1 MQANSQIDRS
11 PTRRDRRTFLT
22 ELTYSP
28 ATSLGRCMEITPYRP
43 AKAISVPQRRIG
55 EIVKWKRIENEG
67 RCMEFLLFSPSHESK
82 LRQRL
87 RLADDL
93 PYGDVWHVR

>member
-1 MQANSQIDRS
+1 MGIIQ
-11 PTRRDRRTFLT
+11 
-22 ELTYSP
+22 
-28 ATSLGRCMEITPYRP
+28 YRL
-43 AKAISVPQRRIG
+43 AKAISVPQRRIPQ
-55 EIVKWKRIENEG
+55 IVKWKRIENEG

-82 LRQRL
+82 LRQKL